1 MFVEA
6 SATLLLINAAAS
18 IAGPVIAASVT
29 GRFGM
34 PTLFLYTAAVHLAL
48 AAFVIARIRIAGPAT
63 HGERFEPM
71 PQQASPTAL
80 ALDPRGE
87 TPAEVG

>member
-1 MFVEA
+1 MFIEA
-6 SATLLLINAAAS
+6 SATLLLINATAS
-18 IAGPVIAASVT
+18 VAGPVIAASVT

-34 PTLFLYTAAVHLAL
+34 PSLFLYTAAAHLIL
-48 AAFVIARIRIAGPAT
+48 AAFVIARIRIAGASP

-87 TPAEVG
+87 NPAEPG